1 MGGDG
6 EHGAGRVA
14 VDPDGGAAAAVVA
27 ATVAITALLL
37 LVRGLSRLG
46 RSARSSATS
55 STVRPSSNGQRAD
68 QQPSRPLDGSEQG
81 TASPPRQ
88 TTHWWPRP

>member
-1 MGGDG
+1 M
-6 EHGAGRVA
+6 ARAAWPWILV
-14 VDPDGGAAAAVVA
+14 VVLAAAVVA

-37 LVRGLSRLG
+37 LLLVHGLSRLG

-68 QQPSRPLDGSEQG
+68 QQPSPSLDGNEQAA
-81 TASPPRQ
+81 ASPARQ
-88 TTHWWPRP
+88 TPRWWPRP

>member
-1 MGGDG
+1 M
-6 EHGAGRVA
+6 ARAAWPWTLV
-14 VDPDGGAAAAVVA
+14 VVLAAALVA